1 MPIAVLDG
9 VNPRSRS
16 TDPVTSVDAGR
27 AADLSRS
34 QAVVLAA
41 MRARGTGVTQS
52 ELEQYLPGMS
62 PSRVRSAVSELAN
75 QGRVTTTG
83 ETRPTKYGR
92 QAQIW
97 KVTA

>member
-1 MPIAVLDG
+1 MSTLALDG
-9 VNPRSRS
+9 VNPRSRP

-27 AADLSRS
+27 AANLPRS
-34 QAVVLAA
+34 QSVVLAA
-41 MRARGTGVTQS
+41 MRARGVGVTQY